1 MREAAY
7 VVHTRYFTYT
17 HSYTT
22 HTHNWASLHSVLH
35 SVSLLHINYKGKWR
49 SISNSISQRWCHI
62 PRSLVSLPASPA
74 LSASLSCFPL
84 AWFPS
89 MHFSYCGAGG
99 SRSQVCVCV
108 CVRHP
113 LQETVLAKFC
123 TSGKMTL
130 SEKGGNPGLTLFLQK
145 ACRVFEML
153 CCYCQRWVQLLLCC
167 FEKCIPLIPMI
178 NCRNRY
184 LWWLELG
191 FCHPFSS
198 KIIF

>member
-1 MREAAY
+1 MS
-7 VVHTRYFTYT
+7 H
-17 HSYTT
+17 
-22 HTHNWASLHSVLH
+22 
-35 SVSLLHINYKGKWR
+35 
-49 SISNSISQRWCHI
+49 
-62 PRSLVSLPASPA
+62 P
-74 LSASLSCFPL
+74 SLSGFSPCVSRALRLALLFPPRL
-84 AWFPS
+84 IPIDAFQLLWGWWIQES
-89 MHFSYCGAGG
+89 G
-99 SRSQVCVCV
+99 VCVRV

-130 SEKGGNPGLTLFLQK
+130 SEKGGNPGLTLFLRK

-184 LWWLELG
+184 LWWLGLG